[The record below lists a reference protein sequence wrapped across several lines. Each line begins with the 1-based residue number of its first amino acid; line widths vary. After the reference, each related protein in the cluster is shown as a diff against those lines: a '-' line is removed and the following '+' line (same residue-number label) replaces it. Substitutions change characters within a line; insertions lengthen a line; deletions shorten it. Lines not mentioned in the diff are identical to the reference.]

1 VQPTDHHRFCPR
13 LFSYPPINI
22 HLPDM
27 QIISQV
33 ANYQP
38 IEAHGWNSNNV
49 KKCQVTRRI
58 LEILGKKIVTPK
70 QGDIVIGGRVP
81 PSLRGLQAEA
91 IHACDWERW
100 TASQGLAVTPE
111 STSSLVMIKLA
122 CEKQPQIVL
131 FFSKKRQMEHLFG
144 AKIAAMKFFKTLRRI
159 YALKLTKTAKK

>member
-1 VQPTDHHRFCPR
+1 V
-13 LFSYPPINI
+13 
-22 HLPDM
+22 
-27 QIISQV
+27 
-33 ANYQP
+33 NYQP

-49 KKCQVTRRI
+49 KKCQLARRV
-58 LEILGKKIVTPK
+58 LEILGKKIVAPK

-100 TASQGLAVTPE
+100 TASPYAKWLWGTQSQGLAVTPD

-144 AKIAAMKFFKTLRRI
+144 VKIAAMEFFKTLRRI
-159 YALKLTKTAKK
+159 YALELTKTAKK